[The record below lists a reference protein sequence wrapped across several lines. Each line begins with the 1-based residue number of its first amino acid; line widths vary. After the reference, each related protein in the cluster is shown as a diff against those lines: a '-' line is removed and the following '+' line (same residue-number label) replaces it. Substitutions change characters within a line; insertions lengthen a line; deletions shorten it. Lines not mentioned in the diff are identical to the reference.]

1 MAFLLIILGFAV
13 AFGTMFWFGL
23 RRAFGFKSNGL
34 ICSGPYRYSRNPQIL
49 GGYLLVIGVSLQRPS
64 LYALLWTALYA
75 IIGHMMIRTEEEFL
89 TQQYGAAYTQYCKQV
104 SRYLVHW

>member
-75 IIGHMMIRTEEEFL
+75 IIGHKYDAHPNSQVYLTRTCVL
-89 TQQYGAAYTQYCKQV
+89 
-104 SRYLVHW
+104 L